1 MLASLWAVVSCTI
14 SSSLSTK
21 FDLCNHPDADVLSIW
36 LNRQD
41 SSVIPCDNRSVQIV
55 IMQAKNSSEF
65 KDVLSQQSTGNSKR
79 QARQEIRLYLPNPNS
94 EASDRNTRV
103 GFLKVRL
110 FKDKPSFAES
120 RNFINR
126 CKSHFSLVER
136 QGQEFLPAL

>member
-21 FDLCNHPDADVLSIW
+21 FDLCNHPDADVLSVW

-41 SSVIPCDNRSVQIV
+41 SSVIPCNKRSVQIV

-79 QARQEIRLYLPNPNS
+79 QARQEIRLYPPNLNS
-94 EASDRNTRV
+94 EASDRNT
-103 GFLKVRL
+103 
-110 FKDKPSFAES
+110 
-120 RNFINR
+120 
-126 CKSHFSLVER
+126 
-136 QGQEFLPAL
+136 